1 MYFRKPSQMK
11 NNKAITKSSLPI
23 ILKVKIEI
31 IHLIMYKYINNFFF
45 EIIWYYKNRKKIIVQ
60 KVHRVIS
67 AKFNVWIFFQMVSSS
82 K

>member
-11 NNKAITKSSLPI
+11 NNKTITKSSLSI

-31 IHLIMYKYINNFFF
+31 IHLIIYKYMNNFFF

-67 AKFNVWIFFQMVSSS
+67 AKLNVWIFF
-82 K
+82 